1 MTSTKNM
8 VLTLLIVAIVC
19 SVVLSFV
26 YSYTEPRIAET
37 QAQLTLGGIKQ
48 VINAQEFVEII
59 PDTLWKAI
67 DSSGILTGIVFRVFP
82 QGYGGP
88 IPITVGLDLNGKIT
102 GVRIASAAEGLKETP
117 GLGVKITEPEFKD
130 QFIGKCASDIQLRN
144 DGGEIDAI
152 TAATISSRAVCNGIK
167 KGIDTYS
174 NYLKTPIDKK
184 CVFSDA
190 REFVEI
196 IKDTL
201 WYALKDADT
210 IGIVFIGITQ
220 GFVDYIKFMV
230 GVGTDAKING
240 VEILCS
246 SETEAI
252 GEAIRE
258 KEFLDKFKQGS
269 VEAIT
274 GATVSSQVL
283 IDAIEEYLT
292 RYKEYLK

>member
-37 QAQLTLGGIKQ
+37 QAQLTLGGLKQ

-59 PDTLWKAI
+59 PDTLWNAV

-130 QFIGKCASDIQLRN
+130 QFIDKCAPEAQLKS

-152 TAATISSRAVCNGIK
+152 TAATISSRAVCNGVK
-167 KGIDTYS
+167 KGIETYL
-174 NYLKTPIDKK
+174 NYLETPIDKR

-210 IGIVFIGITQ
+210 IGIVFVGFTQ
-220 GFVDYIKFMV
+220 GYLDCIEFMV
-230 GVGTDAKING
+230 GVGTDAKISG
-240 VEILCS
+240 VEILYS
-246 SETEAI
+246 SETEGI

-258 KEFLDKFKQGS
+258 KEFLDKFKEGS
-269 VEAIT
+269 AEAIT

-283 IDAIEEYLT
+283 IDAIEEYIT

>member
-59 PDTLWKAI
+59 PDTLWKAV

-130 QFIGKCASDIQLRN
+130 QFIDKCAPEAQLKN

-167 KGIDTYS
+167 KGIETYL
-174 NYLKTPIDKK
+174 NYLETPIDKR

-210 IGIVFIGITQ
+210 IGIVFVGFTQ
-220 GFVDYIKFMV
+220 GYLDCIEFMV
-230 GVGTDAKING
+230 GVGTDAKISG
-240 VEILCS
+240 VEILYS
-246 SETEAI
+246 SETEGI

-258 KEFLDKFKQGS
+258 KEFLDKFKEGS
-269 VEAIT
+269 AEAIT

-283 IDAIEEYLT
+283 IDAIEEYIT

>member
-37 QAQLTLGGIKQ
+37 QAQLTLGGLKQ

-59 PDTLWKAI
+59 PDTLWNAV

-130 QFIGKCASDIQLRN
+130 QFIDKCAPEAQLKS

-167 KGIDTYS
+167 KGIETYL
-174 NYLKTPIDKK
+174 NYLETPIDKR

-210 IGIVFIGITQ
+210 IGIVFVGFTQ
-220 GFVDYIKFMV
+220 GYLDCIEFMV
-230 GVGTDAKING
+230 GVGTDAKISG
-240 VEILCS
+240 VEILYS
-246 SETEAI
+246 SETEGI

-258 KEFLDKFKQGS
+258 KEFLDKFKEGS
-269 VEAIT
+269 AEAIT

-283 IDAIEEYLT
+283 IDAIEEYIT